1 MNKPSVYIAMPCYD
15 SVKIGTMISIIQLIQ
30 QLAKSGIAVGINTIR
45 SPLIHQ
51 GRNYLTSL
59 FLTTE
64 YSHLL
69 FIDSDVEFKPEAV
82 LRMLVAKKDICTTP
96 YRVKTEDINLKIYTI
111 ELEKN
116 AKLEGGFVELKG
128 GPTGLMLIN
137 REVFK
142 KIIKNYPELKIKNSV
157 LPDAGKDHDY
167 YYNFFDFKF
176 EDGYSVGED
185 LSFCQLAKKA
195 GFRIY
200 GNTES
205 LTRHHGSYAWEGKF
219 GESLNEMEQAI

>member
-1 MNKPSVYIAMPCYD
+1 
-15 SVKIGTMISIIQLIQ
+15 
-30 QLAKSGIAVGINTIR
+30 
-45 SPLIHQ
+45 
-51 GRNYLTSL
+51 
-59 FLTTE
+59 
-64 YSHLL
+64 
-69 FIDSDVEFKPEAV
+69 
-82 LRMLVAKKDICTTP
+82 MLVAKKDICTTP

-116 AKLEGGFVELKG
+116 AKVEAGFVELKG
-128 GPTGLMLIN
+128 GPTGLMLID
-137 REVFK
+137 RQVFK

-157 LPDAGKDHDY
+157 LPNPGKDHEY

-195 GFRIY
+195 GFKIY

-205 LTRHHGSYAWEGKF
+205 STRHHGSYVWEGKF
-219 GESLNEMEQAI
+219 GESLNEME

>member
-1 MNKPSVYIAMPCYD
+1 MPCYD
-15 SVKIGTMISIIQLIQ
+15 SVKIGTMISIIRLIQ
-30 QLAKSGIAVGINTIR
+30 ELAKSGIAVGVNTIR

-69 FIDSDVEFKPEAV
+69 FIDSDVEFKPEAI

-96 YRVKTEDINLKIYTI
+96 YRVKTEDINLKVYTI
-111 ELEKN
+111 ELEKK
-116 AKLEGGFVELKG
+116 AKIEAGFVELKG
-128 GPTGLMLIN
+128 GPTGLMLID
-137 REVFK
+137 RKVFE

-157 LPDAGKDHDY
+157 LPNPGKDHDY

-176 EDGYSVGED
+176 EDGYSMGED
-185 LSFCQLAKKA
+185 LSFCQLAKKS
-195 GFRIY
+195 GFKIY

-205 LTRHHGSYAWEGKF
+205 FTRHHGSYAWEGKF
-219 GESLNEMEQAI
+219 GESLNEVE